1 MNLPYDYRQE
11 LLNIKPYV
19 PGKPIEEVKRELGI
33 SDVIKLSSNENPIG
47 PSPAAAEKIKEAVQ
61 KMHIYPDGYCFEL
74 RRALASKTQM
84 GAEEFIFGNGS
95 DEIIKLLAE
104 TFLKPGDEVLT
115 GSPTF
120 SEYAF
125 AAHLMGAEMVNVPL
139 QNYCFPL
146 ESMANNISQ
155 RTKMIFICNPN
166 NPTGTYL
173 SSSEVESFMK
183 VVPDSAVVVFDE
195 AYVEYVEADDFPD
208 TLQYIKEGRKNVM
221 VLRTFSKIYGLAGLR
236 IGYGIGTEELIKLV
250 SRTKEPFNVNSLA
263 QTAALASLED
273 NEHINLSRRINSE
286 GKEYL
291 YGEFE
296 KLGLNY
302 NPTSANFV
310 MLDTGK
316 NSKELFDKM
325 LQKGVIVRTGDV
337 FDMDTFVRV
346 TIGTREQNE
355 RFITALKESLE
366 EL

>member
-11 LLNIKPYV
+11 LQNIKPYI
-19 PGKPIEEVKRELGI
+19 PGKPIEEVKREMGI
-33 SDVIKLSSNENPIG
+33 DDVIKLSSNENPIG
-47 PSPAAAEKIKEAVQ
+47 PSPAAVERLQEATSKINF
-61 KMHIYPDGYCFEL
+61 YPDGYCFEL

-84 GAEEFIFGNGS
+84 KTEEFIFGNGS

-139 QNYCFPL
+139 QDYCFPL
-146 ESMANNISQ
+146 EDMAKSITP
-155 RTKMIFICNPN
+155 RTKLIFICNPN
-166 NPTGTYL
+166 NPTGTHL
-173 SSSEVESFMK
+173 SSSQVESFMN
-183 VVPDSAVVVFDE
+183 VVPDSAVVIFDE

-208 TLQYIKEGRKNVM
+208 TLQFIKEGRNNVM
-221 VLRTFSKIYGLAGLR
+221 VLRTFSKLYGLAGLR
-236 IGYGIGTEELIKLV
+236 IGYGIGAEELIKLV
-250 SRTKEPFNVNSLA
+250 SKTKEPFNVNFLA

-273 NEHINLSRRINSE
+273 NEHIDLSRKVNSE
-286 GKEYL
+286 GKVYL
-291 YGEFE
+291 YEEFE
-296 KLGLNY
+296 KLGLKY
-302 NPTSANFV
+302 ILTSANFV
-310 MLDTGK
+310 MVDTGK

-337 FDMDTFVRV
+337 FDMDTFIRV

-355 RFITALKESLE
+355 RFIAALKESLQQ
-366 EL
+366 L